1 MSRYSRLLWA
11 CSASALIV
19 LSSCKTTGSGGGGN
33 RQANHR
39 ERLVEGQ
46 RCFLSGSYRK
56 ALRPL
61 TEILDAR
68 GKSPWDGEAAY
79 WAGFCHLRLG
89 NYLDAEKRFSLA
101 VEELTEPYLL
111 GPGLVGLAESQHQQG
126 KYRPAIAHYQ
136 RALAGYADF
145 VDRTVVGQRVE
156 AARRKSTD
164 IGDAGII
171 VTKPPVEPVPGS
183 VPGPA
188 AGSGIPAGSYSL
200 QVGAFAERDA
210 AMALVR
216 RVKGLGYAPYLQR
229 LQRDGRFLYCVRVG
243 IYRNKEQAAE
253 VGKRLKASGIDSFV
267 VP

>member
-1 MSRYSRLLWA
+1 
-11 CSASALIV
+11 LIV
-19 LSSCKTTGSGGGGN
+19 LSSCKTTGSGGGDN

-39 ERLVEGQ
+39 EKLVDGQ
-46 RCFLSGSYRK
+46 HCFLSGSYRK

-68 GKSPWDGEAAY
+68 GKSPVDGEAAY

-101 VEELTEPYLL
+101 VEELTEAYFL

-126 KYRPAIAHYQ
+126 KYRPAIVHYQ
-136 RALAGYADF
+136 KALESYADF
-145 VDRTVVGQRVE
+145 VDRALVSQRVD

-164 IGDAGII
+164 IGAAGVI
-171 VTKPPVEPVPGS
+171 VTKPPVEPVPGL
-183 VPGPA
+183 VT
-188 AGSGIPAGSYSL
+188 GSEIPKGSYSL
-200 QVGAFAERDA
+200 QVGAFAERGA

-243 IYRNKEQAAE
+243 IYRTKEQAAE
-253 VGKRLKASGIDSFV
+253 VGKRLKASGVDSFV